1 MKKMISLGLVMAMAA
16 SALAGC
22 GGGGGNASDPTTA
35 AATTAAEAAKDDG
48 QKEAETKEEKADA
61 GDSDGGA
68 VEITWWAF
76 PTFAQDGSNPA
87 GTYEQEII
95 DAFQAKNPDI
105 TVKLETID
113 FTSGPE

>member
-87 GTYEQEII
+87 GTYEQ
-95 DAFQAKNPDI
+95 
-105 TVKLETID
+105 
-113 FTSGPE
+113 